1 MKIAL
6 VSEHA
11 SPLAAL
17 GGVDAGGQNV
27 HVAALACALARLGHT
42 VTVYTRRD
50 DGAMPERVRAAPG
63 VEVVHVT
70 AGPPAPVS
78 KDDLV
83 PFLSE
88 LAAGI
93 AADWRESAPDL
104 VHAHFWMSGLVS
116 IAAARSLED
125 NGHARIP
132 VVQTFHALGTVK
144 RRYQGR
150 DDTSPPER
158 RTLEPWVARTM
169 DAIIA
174 TCSDE
179 VTELCA
185 LGVDP
190 ARVSV
195 VPCGV
200 DLSLFT
206 PDGPSEPVPPNTR
219 RIAVIG
225 RLVPRKGVDLVIA
238 ALALLRDAGRHD
250 VELVIVGGGQ
260 SQDAIHLDPDG
271 ERLLRVAAE
280 YGVTDQVTLRGRI
293 PQAQLPAILRSV
305 TAVVC
310 APWYEPFGITPLEAM
325 ACGVPV
331 VAAAVGGL
339 TDSVVDG
346 VTGIHVRP
354 RDPAAIAVA
363 LGRLLDDP
371 VQAAALGQAGRTRV
385 CAGYSWDRVA
395 DATVSVYR
403 EVLAGSLPATPAG
416 PAATFAATPAT
427 ASHRRER

>member
-1 MKIAL
+1 MKVAL

-50 DGAMPERVRAAPG
+50 DAALPERVGAAPG

-78 KDDLV
+78 KDELV

-93 AADWRESAPDL
+93 AADWRESPPDL

-116 IAAARSLED
+116 IAAARTLDDS
-125 NGHARIP
+125 GHARIP

-158 RTLEPWVARTM
+158 RTLEPWVAQTA

-190 ARVSV
+190 ARVAV

-206 PDGPSEPVPPNTR
+206 PDGPREPLTPNTR

-260 SQDAIHLDPDG
+260 SQDAMHLDPDG

-280 YGVTDQVTLRGRI
+280 YGVTDQVTLRGQI
-293 PQAQLPAILRSV
+293 PQSQLPTILRSV

-354 RDPAAIAVA
+354 RDPAAIALA

-371 VQAAALGQAGRTRV
+371 VQAAALGRAGRTRV
-385 CAGYSWDRVA
+385 CDGYSWDRVA

-403 EVLAGSLPATPAG
+403 EVLAGSQLAAPAGSPATL
-416 PAATFAATPAT
+416 AAAPVT